1 MVYRAQARSVKKK
14 KKKVLRKRVVLLLIV
29 FLGLVATYIGARV
42 PYTET
47 QGVIIKNNNL
57 VLSMDILEHVE
68 TIMSNDD
75 SIFFPQK
82 QFVFFDSAMAEES
95 ITRAFPEIS
104 NTSIQKNANLTVT
117 VDVTERIPT
126 YTYCSDESCYEMDLG
141 GTIFRTKENPTGSA
155 LIFSSRTKLG
165 IDDRYLSEDKLDQ
178 LTQLVGALETENLA
192 IYQIYDYSVRT
203 YMLVTGQGTRIFIP
217 KEDTYDDI
225 YSLMKKM
232 IESGGFGT
240 LKETQDFKDTYAYIN
255 VQFGKK
261 IFSCM
266 KGEVCESNYSL

>member
-165 IDDRYLSEDKLDQ
+165 IDDRYLSVDKLDQ